1 VLLRTILC
9 SAALN
14 SHFQCGLAT
23 PTFQKQQY
31 TAAAALTVLALTFIK
46 GVSVVD
52 GSSSL
57 L

>member
-1 VLLRTILC
+1 MLLRTILC

-31 TAAAALTVLALTFIK
+31 TAAALTVLALTFIK